1 MKQNKNILRAAL
13 LLLLGIAAPEVRAQQ
28 LITDNGDGTYTIT
41 MPAGN
46 VTVTADVKKLLAH
59 KDISVEGIADQ
70 DWTGSAIEPAI
81 VVKDGETDITSE
93 CDITITDNTAV
104 GTANVAITAKAEST
118 EYADGIS
125 TTFSILR
132 RMENLFRD
140 SYTWTGYVAQEDLA
154 LPSGLTAYTVT
165 ALNGATATATALDY
179 IPQDVPVLLGRT
191 DNTVNLYRASAGSG
205 TAPTENLLQAASSTN
220 QPTAFQDY
228 VLYQDAFYLVSG
240 GTLADGK
247 VFLPAGGGTTAPRLN
262 IALGN
267 GETTSLTPDP
277 SPTGEGSG
285 YWYTL
290 DGRKVN
296 GQPLKKGLY
305 IHNGRKV
312 VEK

>member
-1 MKQNKNILRAAL
+1 MKQNKNIFRAAL
-13 LLLLGIAAPEVRAQQ
+13 LLLLGIAAPEVCAQQ

-70 DWTGSAIEPAI
+70 DWTGSAIEPAV
-81 VVKDGETDITSE
+81 VVKDGETDITSA

-104 GTANVAITAKAEST
+104 GTAHVAITAKDNT
-118 EYADGIS
+118 DYADGTS
-125 TTFSILR
+125 TTFTILR

-140 SYTWTGYVAQEDLA
+140 SYAWTGYVAQEDLA
-154 LPSGLTAYTVT
+154 LPSGLTAYAVTV
-165 ALNGATATATALDY
+165 LNGGTATATALDY

-205 TAPTENLLQAASSTN
+205 TAPTENLLQAASTTN

-247 VFLPAGGGTTAPRLN
+247 VFLPASNGTTAPRLN

-277 SPTGEGSG
+277 SPKGEGSG

-305 IHNGRKV
+305 IKNGKKEV
-312 VEK
+312 VR

>member
-1 MKQNKNILRAAL
+1 MKQNKNIFRAAL
-13 LLLLGIAAPEVRAQQ
+13 LLLLGITAPEVRAQQ

-41 MPAGN
+41 MPDRN

-81 VVKDGETDITSE
+81 VVKDGETNITSA

-104 GTANVAITAKAEST
+104 GTAHVAITAKDNT
-118 EYADGIS
+118 DYADGTS
-125 TTFSILR
+125 TTFTILR

-140 SYTWTGYVAQEDLA
+140 SYAWTGYVAQENLA
-154 LPSGLTAYTVT
+154 LPSGLTAYAVT
-165 ALNGATATATALDY
+165 ALNGGTATATALDY
-179 IPQDVPVLLGRT
+179 IPEGEPVLLGRT
-191 DNTVNLYRASAGSG
+191 DTDNNLYRASAGSG
-205 TAPTENLLQAASSTN
+205 TAPATNLLQAASSTN
-220 QPTAFQDY
+220 QPTAFRDY
-228 VLYQDAFYLVSG
+228 VLYQDAFYIVNG

-247 VFLPAGGGTTAPRLN
+247 VFLPADNGTTAPRLN

-267 GETTSLTPDP
+267 GETTSLTPAP

-305 IHNGRKV
+305 IKNGKKEV
-312 VEK
+312 VR

>member
-13 LLLLGIAAPEVRAQQ
+13 LLLLGIAAPEVCAQQ
-28 LITDNGDGTYTIT
+28 LITANGDGTYTIT
-41 MPAGN
+41 MPDHN

-81 VVKDGETDITSE
+81 VVKDGETDITAE

-132 RMENLFRD
+132 RMENLFKD

-205 TAPTENLLQAASSTN
+205 TVRCEI
-220 QPTAFQDY
+220 FE
-228 VLYQDAFYLVSG
+228 V
-240 GTLADGK
+240 
-247 VFLPAGGGTTAPRLN
+247 
-262 IALGN
+262 
-267 GETTSLTPDP
+267 
-277 SPTGEGSG
+277 
-285 YWYTL
+285 
-290 DGRKVN
+290 
-296 GQPLKKGLY
+296 
-305 IHNGRKV
+305 
-312 VEK
+312 